1 MAREIERAA
10 LFVFVSSVVG
20 CAEPADYGPCLS
32 GAVVNGPSLT
42 ADLEIFAAP
51 AITLESE
58 GGRAELVVTFDGDGT
73 SRTARF
79 PLLGARVPSLLA
91 GIPVATRW
99 RVEDEERE
107 IKLFGDDGSMVF
119 FASPRLTATT
129 NASLENLTSVITPQD
144 TLAAQDTCREADDVG
159 YFMPVVISADG
170 GDVTLEPGT
179 TVDFELNGHA
189 MHAELPWSV
198 HTNEG
203 ARDVTMMM
211 WDRGFE
217 PAE

>member
-1 MAREIERAA
+1 VLITNFAKSFFLTFAVA
-10 LFVFVSSVVG
+10 G
-20 CAEPADYGPCLS
+20 CGITADYGPCKN
-32 GAVVNGPSLT
+32 GAVLNGPSLA
-42 ADLEIFAAP
+42 ADLEIFPAP
-51 AITLESE
+51 TITEVD
-58 GGRAELVVTFDGDGT
+58 GAELVVTFDGDGT

-79 PLLGARVPSLLA
+79 PLLGGRAPSLLA
-91 GIPVATRW
+91 GTPVATRW

-107 IKLFGDDGSMVF
+107 IKLFGDDGYMAF

-129 NASLENLTSVITPQD
+129 NASLEDLTSVITPQD
-144 TLAAQDTCREADDVG
+144 TVAAQDTCREADDVG

-170 GDVTLEPGT
+170 GDVTLEPGK
-179 TVDFELNGHA
+179 TVDFDLNGHA

-198 HTNEG
+198 HNNEG

-211 WDRGFE
+211 WDRSFE